1 MTETINSKQIKIA
14 KRYASAI
21 SKLDDRLVVLQDLYN
36 VLSTQK
42 TSQDLKE
49 FLENPVIKKQ
59 DKKEIIEKV
68 FVNSIALN
76 TKHLLFI
83 LVDKNRFGFLSA
95 IVDTLQK
102 EIDELENTTRVE
114 ILSAIELTDDEKN
127 AIENKLQNKFT
138 DKIIANYSVD
148 KSLIA
153 GLLIKMGDRVIDLS
167 MKSKFDTMKK
177 QII

>member
-59 DKKEIIEKV
+59 DKKEVKKEVSKV
-68 FVNSIALN
+68 VWPSKKNMVKYSIAVIS
-76 TKHLLFI
+76 FI
-83 LVDKNRFGFLSA
+83 LFFSVFFY
-95 IVDTLQK
+95 V
-102 EIDELENTTRVE
+102 
-114 ILSAIELTDDEKN
+114 IELIM
-127 AIENKLQNKFT
+127 A
-138 DKIIANYSVD
+138 
-148 KSLIA
+148 
-153 GLLIKMGDRVIDLS
+153 LLEVGV
-167 MKSKFDTMKK
+167 
-177 QII
+177 